1 MAYESSK
8 SSTKNQAAKAGT
20 SAKSSAKLAATSG
33 DTKSGMPTMSG
44 SEVAFQECDAI
55 EADIAALK
63 VAYEFYFMGNE
74 RLPPTRA
81 YEDLKKRLE
90 RLKNSFIRNT
100 AAKFRVQAI
109 ATKFATYERLWQRTL
124 QEIENG
130 TYKRDVAKA
139 KRRTQKQAG
148 SDRPKTLGAIE
159 LPDEDFD
166 VEEVKPSKVPSVA
179 PLVPTVEPV
188 PFRGGAPSVA
198 PLVPS
203 VAPLV
208 PSVAPVAGTPARGT
222 AIPSI
227 PSVAPVAPRVAP
239 MVPPVAPA
247 VPPVAPAV
255 PRVAPVPSV
264 APAVPPVAPAVPRV
278 APAVPPVAAA
288 ARPPAAKPAAARP
301 PVAAG
306 GGGLSEDKLKSVYD
320 AYVSAKRQNKED
332 TSKMS
337 YDSVAAT
344 LRKQVPELMKQHNAK
359 SVEFKVVIKDGKAV
373 LKAVPK

>member
-1 MAYESSK
+1 MAFDSSK

-90 RLKNSFIRNT
+90 RLKASFIRNT

-139 KRRTQKQAG
+139 KRRTQKQMG

-166 VEEVKPSKVPSVA
+166 VQEVKPSKVPSVA
-179 PLVPTVEPV
+179 PLVPPVEPV
-188 PFRGGAPSVA
+188 PFRGGVPSVA

-208 PSVAPVAGTPARGT
+208 PPVAPVAGTPARGT
-222 AIPSI
+222 ALPSI

-239 MVPPVAPA
+239 L
-247 VPPVAPAV
+247 
-255 PRVAPVPSV
+255 
-264 APAVPPVAPAVPRV
+264 VPPVAPAVPRV
-278 APAVPPVAAA
+278 APAVPPVAPAA
-288 ARPPAAKPAAARP
+288 ARPAAKPAAPRP
-301 PVAAG
+301 PVAAS
-306 GGGLSEDKLKSVYD
+306 GGGLSDDKLKSVYD

>member
-8 SSTKNQAAKAGT
+8 SSTKNQAVKAGT

-130 TYKRDVAKA
+130 TYKRDVAKV

-239 MVPPVAPA
+239 VVPPI
-247 VPPVAPAV
+247 APAV

-278 APAVPPVAAA
+278 APVAAA

>member
-1 MAYESSK
+1 
-8 SSTKNQAAKAGT
+8 
-20 SAKSSAKLAATSG
+20 
-33 DTKSGMPTMSG
+33 MSG

-90 RLKNSFIRNT
+90 RLKTSFIRNT

-109 ATKFATYERLWQRTL
+109 ATKFGTYERLWQRTL

-139 KRRTQKQAG
+139 KRRTQKQTG

-166 VEEVKPSKVPSVA
+166 VEEVKPSKVPSIA
-179 PLVPTVEPV
+179 PLTPAVEPV
-188 PFRGGAPSVA
+188 PFRGGVPSVA

-208 PSVAPVAGTPARGT
+208 PSVAPLVPPVAPVAGTPARGT
-222 AIPSI
+222 AVPSI
-227 PSVAPVAPRVAP
+227 PSVAP
-239 MVPPVAPA
+239 
-247 VPPVAPAV
+247 
-255 PRVAPVPSV
+255 RVAPV
-264 APAVPPVAPAVPRV
+264 VPPVAPAVPRV
-278 APAVPPVAAA
+278 APAVPPVAPG
-288 ARPPAAKPAAARP
+288 ARPPAAKPAGARP
-301 PVAAG
+301 PVAAS
-306 GGGLSEDKLKSVYD
+306 GGGLSDDKLKSVYD
-320 AYVSAKRQNKED
+320 AYVTAKRQNKED

-337 YDSVAAT
+337 YDSIAAT

>member
-8 SSTKNQAAKAGT
+8 SSTKNQALKAGA

-90 RLKNSFIRNT
+90 RLKTSFIRNT

-109 ATKFATYERLWQRTL
+109 ATKFGTYERLWQRTL

-159 LPDEDFD
+159 LPDDDFD

-179 PLVPTVEPV
+179 PLVPPVEPV

-208 PSVAPVAGTPARGT
+208 PPVAPVVGTPARGT

-239 MVPPVAPA
+239 LVPP
-247 VPPVAPAV
+247 
-255 PRVAPVPSV
+255 V

-278 APAVPPVAAA
+278 APAVPPVAAV
-288 ARPPAAKPAAARP
+288 ARPPAAKPSGARP
-301 PVAAG
+301 PVSAS
-306 GGGLSEDKLKSVYD
+306 GGGLSDDKLKSVYD
-320 AYVSAKRQNKED
+320 AYVAAKRQNKED
-332 TSKMS
+332 TSKMN
-337 YDSVAAT
+337 YDSIAAT

>member
-1 MAYESSK
+1 MAYE
-8 SSTKNQAAKAGT
+8 SSTKNQAAKAGA

-33 DTKSGMPTMSG
+33 DTKSGMPTKSG
-44 SEVAFQECDAI
+44 SEVAFQECEAI
-55 EADIAALK
+55 EADLAALK

-90 RLKNSFIRNT
+90 RLKASFVRNT

-109 ATKFATYERLWQRTL
+109 ATKFGTYERLWQRTL

-139 KRRTQKQAG
+139 RRRVQKQAG
-148 SDRPKTLGAIE
+148 SDKPKTLGAIE
-159 LPDEDFD
+159 LPDDDFD

-179 PLVPTVEPV
+179 PVEPV
-188 PFRGGAPSVA
+188 PFRGGVPSVA

-208 PSVAPVAGTPARGT
+208 PSVAPLVPPVAPVAGTPARGT
-222 AIPSI
+222 AVPSI
-227 PSVAPVAPRVAP
+227 PSVAPL
-239 MVPPVAPA
+239 VP
-247 VPPVAPAV
+247 
-255 PRVAPVPSV
+255 
-264 APAVPPVAPAVPRV
+264 PAVPRV
-278 APAVPPVAAA
+278 APAVPPVAA
-288 ARPPAAKPAAARP
+288 RPPAAKPAGARP
-301 PVAAG
+301 PVAASG
-306 GGGLSEDKLKSVYD
+306 AGLSDDKLKSVYD
-320 AYVSAKRQNKED
+320 AYVAAKRQNKED
-332 TSKMS
+332 TSKMN
-337 YDSVAAT
+337 YDSIAAT

>member
-8 SSTKNQAAKAGT
+8 SSTKNQALKAGT

-179 PLVPTVEPV
+179 PLVPPVEPV
-188 PFRGGAPSVA
+188 PFRGGVPSVA

-208 PSVAPVAGTPARGT
+208 PSVAPVTGTPARGT

-239 MVPPVAPA
+239 LVPP
-247 VPPVAPAV
+247 
-255 PRVAPVPSV
+255 V

-278 APAVPPVAAA
+278 APAVPPVSPV
-288 ARPPAAKPAAARP
+288 ARPPAAAARPAAARP
-301 PVAAG
+301 PVAAS
-306 GGGLSEDKLKSVYD
+306 GGGLSDDKLKSVYD
-320 AYVSAKRQNKED
+320 AYVAAKRQNKED

-337 YDSVAAT
+337 YDSIAAT